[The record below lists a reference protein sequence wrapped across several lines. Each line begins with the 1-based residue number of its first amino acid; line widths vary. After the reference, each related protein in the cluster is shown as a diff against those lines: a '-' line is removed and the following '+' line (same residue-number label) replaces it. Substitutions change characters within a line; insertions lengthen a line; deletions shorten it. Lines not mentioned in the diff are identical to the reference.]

1 MDFDKLWAHLRKRR
15 IDGKDLVIA
24 IVQDYENKDVLMTAY
39 QDKDALR
46 RTLETGEMYYFS
58 TSRKSAWKK
67 GETSGNIQ
75 RVREVRKDC
84 DGDALL
90 FLVDQKV
97 AACHDGYRTCFYSD
111 LDGNILE
118 KRVFDPEKIYKKDG

>member
-1 MDFDKLWAHLRKRR
+1 MEFDKLWAHLRKRR

-24 IVQDYENKDVLMTAY
+24 IIQDYKTKDVLMVAY

-46 RTLETGEMYYFS
+46 KTLETGEMYYFS

-67 GETSGNIQ
+67 GESSGNIQ
-75 RVREVRKDC
+75 RVRGVRRDC

-97 AACHDGYRTCFYSD
+97 GACHDGYRTCFYSD
-111 LDGNILE
+111 LEGNILE
-118 KRVFDPEKIYKKDG
+118 TRVFDPQRVYKNDG